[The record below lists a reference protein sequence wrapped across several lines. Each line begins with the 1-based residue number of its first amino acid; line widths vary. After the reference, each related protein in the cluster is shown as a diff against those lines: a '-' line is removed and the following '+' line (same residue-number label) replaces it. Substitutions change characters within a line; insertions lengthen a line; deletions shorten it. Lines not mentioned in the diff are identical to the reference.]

1 MILYTW
7 VVMKDCRIAG
17 YVKAHSEWDATR
29 IAQERYG
36 DRLFVERVYL
46 GDWIADAKETSSK

>member
-17 YVKAHSEWDATR
+17 YVKAHSEWDAMR
-29 IAQERYG
+29 IAQEQYG

-46 GDWIADAKETSSK
+46 GDWVSASKETS